1 MSLFFDRKTLEAIR
15 DIIRETMLGNV
26 AIVLLINISP
36 DYMVQ
41 KNSPSI
47 IMLSVFILII
57 CIELWMLLSVINY
70 LSALRIRRAKLAL
83 IIFILWMCLILA
95 LTIRYFIMFSD
106 AMHGATSR
114 I

>member
-15 DIIRETMLGNV
+15 DIIRETMLGNI

-106 AMHGATSR
+106 AWSNQ
-114 I
+114 

>member
-1 MSLFFDRKTLEAIR
+1 MSLFFDRKTLETIR

-70 LSALRIRRAKLAL
+70 LSALQIRRAKLAL

-106 AMHGATSR
+106 AWSNQ
-114 I
+114 

>member
-47 IMLSVFILII
+47 IMLSVFILI
-57 CIELWMLLSVINY
+57 CIELWMFLSVINY

-106 AMHGATSR
+106 AWSNQ
-114 I
+114 

>member
-57 CIELWMLLSVINY
+57 ICIELWMLHAPLCNKLLIRVTNKKIKTRTYNIYSLDVSYSRINY
-70 LSALRIRRAKLAL
+70 SL
-83 IIFILWMCLILA
+83 FH
-95 LTIRYFIMFSD
+95 YVF
-106 AMHGATSR
+106 
-114 I
+114 

>member
-15 DIIRETMLGNV
+15 DIIRETMLGNI

-57 CIELWMLLSVINY
+57 CIERWMLLSVINY

-106 AMHGATSR
+106 AWSNQ
-114 I
+114 

>member
-57 CIELWMLLSVINY
+57 ICIELWMLLSVINY
-70 LSALRIRRAKLAL
+70 LSALRKTRTYNIYSLDVS
-83 IIFILWMCLILA
+83 
-95 LTIRYFIMFSD
+95 Y
-106 AMHGATSR
+106 SR
-114 I
+114 INYSLFYYVF

>member
-47 IMLSVFILII
+47 IMLSVFILI

-106 AMHGATSR
+106 AWSNQ
-114 I
+114 

>member
-83 IIFILWMCLILA
+83 IIFILWICLILA

-106 AMHGATSR
+106 AWSHQ
-114 I
+114 

>member
-41 KNSPSI
+41 KNCPSI

-70 LSALRIRRAKLAL
+70 LSALQIRRAKLAL
-83 IIFILWMCLILA
+83 IIFILWVCLILA

-106 AMHGATSR
+106 AWSNQ
-114 I
+114 

>member
-41 KNSPSI
+41 KNCPSI
-47 IMLSVFILII
+47 ITLSVFILIII

-70 LSALRIRRAKLAL
+70 LSALQIRRAKLAL

-106 AMHGATSR
+106 AWSNQ
-114 I
+114 

>member
-15 DIIRETMLGNV
+15 DIIREIMLGNV

-36 DYMVQ
+36 GYMVQ
-41 KNSPSI
+41 KNCPSI

-57 CIELWMLLSVINY
+57 ICIELWILLSVINY
-70 LSALRIRRAKLAL
+70 LSALQIIRAKLAL
-83 IIFILWMCLILA
+83 IISILWMCLIPA

-106 AMHGATSR
+106 AWSNL
-114 I
+114 

>member
-1 MSLFFDRKTLEAIR
+1 MGLFFDKKTLEAIR

-41 KNSPSI
+41 KNCPSI

-57 CIELWMLLSVINY
+57 CIKLWTPPSVINF

-83 IIFILWMCLILA
+83 IIFILWMCLVLA

-106 AMHGATSR
+106 AWSNQ
-114 I
+114 

>member
-15 DIIRETMLGNV
+15 DIIREIMLGNV

-41 KNSPSI
+41 KNCPSI

-70 LSALRIRRAKLAL
+70 LSALQIIRAKLAL
-83 IIFILWMCLILA
+83 IISIL
-95 LTIRYFIMFSD
+95 
-106 AMHGATSR
+106 
-114 I
+114 

>member
-1 MSLFFDRKTLEAIR
+1 MSLFFDRKTLGAIR
-15 DIIRETMLGNV
+15 DIIREIMLGNV

-41 KNSPSI
+41 KNCPSI

-70 LSALRIRRAKLAL
+70 LSALQIIRAKLAL
-83 IIFILWMCLILA
+83 IISILWMCLILA
-95 LTIRYFIMFSD
+95 LTIRYSIMFSD
-106 AMHGATSR
+106 AWSNQ
-114 I
+114 

>member
-1 MSLFFDRKTLEAIR
+1 MVMLIITDLILWVYFLTKKTLEAIR

-41 KNSPSI
+41 KNCPSI

-57 CIELWMLLSVINY
+57 CIKLWIPPL
-70 LSALRIRRAKLAL
+70 
-83 IIFILWMCLILA
+83 
-95 LTIRYFIMFSD
+95 
-106 AMHGATSR
+106 
-114 I
+114 

>member
-47 IMLSVFILII
+47 IMLSVFILI

-70 LSALRIRRAKLAL
+70 LPALRIRRAKLAL
-83 IIFILWMCLILA
+83 IIFILWMRLILA

-106 AMHGATSR
+106 AWSNQ
-114 I
+114 

>member
-41 KNSPSI
+41 NNSPSI
-47 IMLSVFILII
+47 IMLSVFILIII

-106 AMHGATSR
+106 AWSNQ
-114 I
+114 

>member
-1 MSLFFDRKTLEAIR
+1 MSLFFDRKTLETIR

-41 KNSPSI
+41 NNSPSI
-47 IMLSVFILII
+47 IMLSVFILITI

-70 LSALRIRRAKLAL
+70 LSALQIRRAKLAL
-83 IIFILWMCLILA
+83 IIFIL
-95 LTIRYFIMFSD
+95 
-106 AMHGATSR
+106 
-114 I
+114 

>member
-1 MSLFFDRKTLEAIR
+1 MGLFFDKKTLEAIR

-41 KNSPSI
+41 KNCPSI

-57 CIELWMLLSVINY
+57 CIKLWTLPSVINC

-83 IIFILWMCLILA
+83 IIFILWMCLVLA

-106 AMHGATSR
+106 AWSNQ
-114 I
+114 

>member
-47 IMLSVFILII
+47 IMLSVFILI

-70 LSALRIRRAKLAL
+70 LPALRIRRAKLAL

-106 AMHGATSR
+106 AWSNQ
-114 I
+114 

>member
-1 MSLFFDRKTLEAIR
+1 MGLFFDKKTLEAIR

-36 DYMVQ
+36 DHMVQ
-41 KNSPSI
+41 KNCPSI

-57 CIELWMLLSVINY
+57 CIKLWIPPSVINC

-83 IIFILWMCLILA
+83 IIFILWMCLVLA

-106 AMHGATSR
+106 AWSNQ
-114 I
+114 

>member
-15 DIIRETMLGNV
+15 DIIRETMSGNV

-57 CIELWMLLSVINY
+57 CIELWIPLSVINY

-106 AMHGATSR
+106 AWNNQ
-114 I
+114 

>member
-41 KNSPSI
+41 KNCPSI

-70 LSALRIRRAKLAL
+70 LSALQIRRAKLAL

-106 AMHGATSR
+106 AWSNQ
-114 I
+114 